1 MKEILLFVLLLTIQ
15 PANYSA
21 FEEDTNT
28 DMPSAESPDPYQLF
42 TEMGLENIVNFVAF
56 QQAAIG
62 YSQIKEKKK
71 EIITL
76 IDFTKPSTEERFYVL
91 DMKNRKLLFSS
102 IVSHGKNSGGLY
114 ATSFSNQKGSYKSS
128 LGFYVTE
135 NTYQGRNGYS
145 LVLKGLEK
153 GINDRAK
160 ERAIVIHGAPYA
172 NPAII
177 ASGGRLGRSQGCPAL
192 PQKTSQTII
201 NTIKDGSLLFI
212 FANNG
217 NYLAQSSVLNSDHF
231 NRSEANKIAF

>member
-1 MKEILLFVLLLTIQ
+1 MKELLLIVLLLTVQ
-15 PANYSA
+15 PVSFSA
-21 FEEDTNT
+21 TEENINT
-28 DMPSAESPDPYQLF
+28 LPPSEASSDPYQLF
-42 TEMGLENIVNFVAF
+42 TEMGLENVVNYVAF
-56 QQAAIG
+56 QQAIIG
-62 YSQIKEKKK
+62 YRQIKERKK

-91 DMKNRKLLFSS
+91 DIKNRKMLFSS
-102 IVSHGKNSGGLY
+102 IVSHGKNSGELY
-114 ATSFSNQKGSYKSS
+114 ATSFSNQIGSYKSS

-172 NPAII
+172 NPTVI
-177 ASGGRLGRSQGCPAL
+177 AAGGRLGRSQGCPAL
-192 PQKTSQTII
+192 PQKTSKTII

-212 FANNG
+212 YANNG
-217 NYLAQSSVLNSDHF
+217 NYLAQSSVLKSTH
-231 NRSEANKIAF
+231 